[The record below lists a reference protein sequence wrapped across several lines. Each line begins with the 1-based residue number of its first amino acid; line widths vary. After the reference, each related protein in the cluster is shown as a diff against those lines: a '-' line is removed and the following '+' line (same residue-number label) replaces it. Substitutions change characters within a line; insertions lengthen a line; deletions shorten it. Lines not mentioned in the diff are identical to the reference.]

1 MVSEHPRIHLSTPD
15 AAPAQLKAAARTLS
29 GLVDRR
35 GATLDD
41 LREMLSMIG
50 YPDSALRCPVT
61 PDISGSRPSQQTASD
76 SAPDSAARASMGTP
90 CPTQPTVGD
99 HDGLVDHL
107 LVGEP
112 PHHTSRPAR
121 PPRKNKNARK
131 GRSDNHIPE

>member
-61 PDISGSRPSQQTASD
+61 PDMSGSRLSHQTAPE
-76 SAPDSAARASMGTP
+76 SAPDSTGRPGTGTS
-90 CPTQPTVGD
+90 CPTPPTAGCP
-99 HDGLVDHL
+99 DGLVDHL
-107 LVGEP
+107 PAVEA
-112 PHHTSRPAR
+112 PHATSRAAK
-121 PPRKNKNARK
+121 PPRKKQRRQEGK
-131 GRSDNHIPE
+131 K